1 MQKGKHN
8 QESQKATP
16 APQEVMDTPQK
27 EGATPPKKN
36 NILLPLLVSGT
47 LAVAFV
53 ALLFVNR
60 DTIATAAKALFDPRP
75 DLTQEIIF
83 ETITTE
89 QVEEV
94 TVWVQSAEYPDYT
107 ETKTITD
114 AAEIAQLVESIV
126 AAKLVIDE
134 DAQETEDEEPEAED
148 ETPEEALA
156 QALQQSTPED
166 TTGLDC
172 YYITLE
178 EQTIAFYTKENDA
191 TFIYIN
197 GDWQEIEPV
206 DQPDFYEWYQSSAEA
221 ATIYDING
229 LVFYPQEWVAGET
242 ELAAESYGIDVSY
255 HQGVIDWEQV
265 ANDGVDFAMIRVGV
279 RYAVSGTLEEDV
291 LARYNLQEA
300 TKYGIAV
307 GVYFFSTA
315 TTEAEVLEEA
325 ALVLDVI
332 SGYAITYPVVYDCE
346 MFHTEGNRNNTLAAA
361 ERSNLAEVFLD
372 AIEAEGYTG
381 MFYASK
387 NDLTLNAQ
395 WETNYLQSKYRIWVA
410 QYPGDENEAMPYGVS
425 TYEGRHEMWQYTAAG
440 TVAGI
445 EGGVDRNVAYF
456 SYSELATPKGTPA
469 EEVAVDY
476 DALAKMEDTGDL
488 VTAKEYVN
496 VRSSMDSTDDSNI
509 MGQLTS
515 SDVVTRIS
523 VGGNGWSKIEFNGG
537 EGYVITSLIT
547 TEVSIATEEPA
558 EADDDFETEF
568 ETVNE
573 VVTAKEVT
581 NLRNMPSVTEEASE
595 VIAVL
600 YNGDTATRTGV
611 SDEGF
616 SRVEYQGQVLYCV
629 SSYLEVVG

>member
-1 MQKGKHN
+1 M
-8 QESQKATP
+8 
-16 APQEVMDTPQK
+16 
-27 EGATPPKKN
+27 
-36 NILLPLLVSGT
+36 
-47 LAVAFV
+47 
-53 ALLFVNR
+53 FVNR

-75 DLTQEIIF
+75 DLTEDIIF

-89 QVEEV
+89 EVEEI
-94 TVWVQSAEYPDYT
+94 TVWVQSADYPNYT

-114 AAEIAQLVESIV
+114 TDEIAQLVKSIS
-126 AAKLVIDE
+126 AAKMVIDE
-134 DAQETEDEEPEAED
+134 DAQEADEEGDSEAETAE
-148 ETPEEALA
+148 ETLEE
-156 QALQQSTPED
+156 ALQQSIPED

-172 YYITLE
+172 YYITLVD
-178 EQTIAFYTKENDA
+178 QTIAFYTQENDA

-221 ATIYDING
+221 ATIYDTNG
-229 LVFYPQEWVAGET
+229 LVFYPQEWVADET
-242 ELAAESYGIDVSY
+242 ELVTESYGIDVSY
-255 HQGVIDWEQV
+255 HQGVIDWAQV
-265 ANDGVDFAMIRVGV
+265 AEDGVDFAMIRVGV

-346 MFHTEGNRNNTLAAA
+346 MFHTEGNRNSTLTAA

-372 AIEAEGYTG
+372 AIKAEGYTG

-387 NDLTLNAQ
+387 NDLTLNAE

-410 QYPGDENEAMPYGVS
+410 QYPGDENEATPYGTS
-425 TYEGRHEMWQYTAAG
+425 TYEGRHEMWQYTASA

-445 EGGVDRNVAYF
+445 EGTVDRNVAYF

-469 EEVAVDY
+469 EAVEVDY
-476 DALAKMEDTGDL
+476 DALAKMEETGDL

-547 TEVSIATEEPA
+547 TEVSTEPEVPA
-558 EADDDFETEF
+558 EADDSFETEF
-568 ETVNE
+568 ETVSE
-573 VVTAKEVT
+573 VVTAKEMT
-581 NLRNMPSVTEEASE
+581 NLRNMPSVTDEASE

-600 YNGDTATRTGV
+600 YNGDTATRTGI

-616 SRVEYQGQVLYCV
+616 SRVEYQGQVLYCI